1 MKSNFWDIF
10 KLITKDIK
18 IDIVLVGRSLKCS
31 YCMWYRKYS
40 MVCFIHVV
48 DFKIFFFFPLIQHES
63 ECIHGWRENESV
75 FLCCYS
81 SALLSVRLYHLRK
94 KSFFLFL
101 HIHLKNFFFRN
112 TDCLV
117 LNTWEKN
124 WGIICAYNY
133 VIMELFSFIYKC
145 LHSKSKVIQNM
156 KPLIKKS
163 VDCVYY
169 EMYLTYL
176 FSGSLFICKWMK
188 PM

>member
-18 IDIVLVGRSLKCS
+18 IDIVLVGRGLKCS

-48 DFKIFFFFPLIQHES
+48 DFKNIFFFPLIQHES
-63 ECIHGWRENESV
+63 ECIHGWRENETV

-101 HIHLKNFFFRN
+101 HIHLKFFFFFFLEN

-117 LNTWEKN
+117 GKKLGNN
-124 WGIICAYNY
+124 MRIQLCNY
-133 VIMELFSFIYKC
+133 GTVFFHIER
-145 LHSKSKVIQNM
+145 
-156 KPLIKKS
+156 
-163 VDCVYY
+163 
-169 EMYLTYL
+169 LT
-176 FSGSLFICKWMK
+176 
-188 PM
+188 

>member
-31 YCMWYRKYS
+31 NTACGIESTQWFVLYMLWI
-40 MVCFIHVV
+40 M
-48 DFKIFFFFPLIQHES
+48 KIFFFFPLIQHES

-94 KSFFLFL
+94 KWFFLFL
-101 HIHLKNFFFRN
+101 HIHLKIFFFRN

-124 WGIICAYNY
+124 WGIICCIQLCNY
-133 VIMELFSFIYKC
+133 GTVFFHIER
-145 LHSKSKVIQNM
+145 
-156 KPLIKKS
+156 
-163 VDCVYY
+163 
-169 EMYLTYL
+169 LT
-176 FSGSLFICKWMK
+176 
-188 PM
+188 

>member
-48 DFKIFFFFPLIQHES
+48 DFEKKKFFPLIQHES

-94 KSFFLFL
+94 KMIFPLFAHPL
-101 HIHLKNFFFRN
+101 ENFFFRN

-124 WGIICAYNY
+124 WGIICCIQLCNY
-133 VIMELFSFIYKC
+133 GTVFFHIER
-145 LHSKSKVIQNM
+145 
-156 KPLIKKS
+156 
-163 VDCVYY
+163 
-169 EMYLTYL
+169 LT
-176 FSGSLFICKWMK
+176 
-188 PM
+188 

>member
-18 IDIVLVGRSLKCS
+18 IDIVLVGRGLKCS

-48 DFKIFFFFPLIQHES
+48 DFKNIFFFPLIQHES
-63 ECIHGWRENESV
+63 ECIHGWRENETV

-101 HIHLKNFFFRN
+101 HIHLKFFFFFRKH
-112 TDCLV
+112 
-117 LNTWEKN
+117 W
-124 WGIICAYNY
+124 
-133 VIMELFSFIYKC
+133 LFSVKHLGKKLGNNM
-145 LHSKSKVIQNM
+145 LHTIM
-156 KPLIKKS
+156 
-163 VDCVYY
+163 
-169 EMYLTYL
+169 
-176 FSGSLFICKWMK
+176 
-188 PM
+188 